1 MKNKRSY
8 IWSRASRSTGMCV
21 VVGKFLRREENDH
34 SSILKLHLWQQQC
47 KGYSLCLQNSRLC
60 ALLPCSLAFKCW
72 SKGCCVMGEVMGS
85 QTKVATFK
93 SSTWKTIKK
102 NKKHFNY
109 SMLKSII
116 IIIIIHWIFTC
127 QIGWTHH
134 DLESKREL
142 NLTEVAEACLIYL
155 RHIKINVLF

>member
-1 MKNKRSY
+1 MLCDGRGDGFPNKSGYFQIIHMKDNK
-8 IWSRASRSTGMCV
+8 
-21 VVGKFLRREENDH
+21 
-34 SSILKLHLWQQQC
+34 
-47 KGYSLCLQNSRLC
+47 
-60 ALLPCSLAFKCW
+60 
-72 SKGCCVMGEVMGS
+72 
-85 QTKVATFK
+85 
-93 SSTWKTIKK
+93 KK
-102 NKKHFNY
+102 KKHFNY
-109 SMLKSII
+109 SMLKSI